1 MGHLIVDGVFPFDE
15 MTYKISKVSSP
26 SEIESQPFIFPPNTL
41 IFSMPRGPAFPIQ
54 SVLLPEQ
61 IERSQ
66 AFSVA
71 SVRLFLAS
79 RVKPDCHTAAATQCR
94 Y

>member
-1 MGHLIVDGVFPFDE
+1 
-15 MTYKISKVSSP
+15 MTYKISKVSFT
-26 SEIESQPFIFPPNTL
+26 IRNRVT
-41 IFSMPRGPAFPIQ
+41 AFYISTEHFNFLYAQRSSISQ